1 MTEKHYGG
9 EGGKTEGK
17 LAVQKKSAIHLS
29 EKRKSSIERAE
40 LKDSDD
46 KDLEDCRKAGRI
58 AKQAV
63 EYARVIIKKGMP
75 LLEIAEKIENKIIEL
90 GGKPAF
96 PVNLCI
102 NGIAAHY
109 TPSYNDETCASGL
122 LKVDIGVHVNGAIAD
137 TAFSLDLENN
147 SENKKLIEAS
157 EYALKNAL
165 ELISKMK
172 SKTELGSIGKV
183 IQQATEKFGFSPIK
197 NLCGHELG
205 SYVVHAGCTIP
216 NYDNG
221 NANVLENGIYAIEP
235 FATAGQGVVYE
246 GKPSGIYKLQGR
258 KAIRDSL
265 ARQILSFVEEEYKT
279 LPFCERWIVKK
290 FSARALLS
298 LKLLEQ
304 AGILHHFPQL
314 VEKSHMPVSQ
324 AENTIVIGEGKAEV
338 LV

>member
-17 LAVQKKSAIHLS
+17 LAVQKKSAIQLS

-109 TPSYNDETCASGL
+109 TPS
-122 LKVDIGVHVNGAIAD
+122 
-137 TAFSLDLENN
+137 
-147 SENKKLIEAS
+147 
-157 EYALKNAL
+157 
-165 ELISKMK
+165 
-172 SKTELGSIGKV
+172 
-183 IQQATEKFGFSPIK
+183 
-197 NLCGHELG
+197 
-205 SYVVHAGCTIP
+205 
-216 NYDNG
+216 
-221 NANVLENGIYAIEP
+221 
-235 FATAGQGVVYE
+235 
-246 GKPSGIYKLQGR
+246 
-258 KAIRDSL
+258 
-265 ARQILSFVEEEYKT
+265 
-279 LPFCERWIVKK
+279 
-290 FSARALLS
+290 
-298 LKLLEQ
+298 
-304 AGILHHFPQL
+304 
-314 VEKSHMPVSQ
+314 
-324 AENTIVIGEGKAEV
+324 
-338 LV
+338 